1 MSRKIRTIRLRHLEG
16 QIGEVAYQ
24 ITKVHFSNFRDAD
37 FRWHPAIN
45 VFLCATCFRIC
56 VELAGVEPEHVEIEV
71 ASGRLWIRGRREAPE
86 PLQQQQEYGLS
97 LARKAVRA
105 IAMEIDHGQF
115 EREIEIPAGFDQR
128 RITTEWDNGLLWI
141 YLPRKAN
148 A

>member
-1 MSRKIRTIRLRHLEG
+1 MSRKIPTIRLRHLEG

-24 ITKVHFSNFRDAD
+24 ITKVHFSNFRDSD
-37 FRWHPAIN
+37 FRWRPAIN
-45 VFLCATCFRIC
+45 VFQCASCFRIC
-56 VELAGVEPEHVEIEV
+56 VELAGVEPEQIEIDV

-86 PLQQQQEYGLS
+86 PLQQQEYAQS
-97 LARKAVRA
+97 IARKPVRV

-115 EREIEIPAGFDQR
+115 EREVEIPSGFDQR